1 MNTLDIFVE
10 LLQARGQ
17 HVQSSLVE
25 MYWRF
30 SGKYCFHLQV
40 HYSSPGG
47 IYENYDLLEYEV
59 G

>member
-25 MYWRF
+25 MYWCF
-30 SGKYCFHLQV
+30 GAKYCFHLHV
-40 HYSSPGG
+40 HYSSQGG
-47 IYENYDLLEYEV
+47 IYENYDLLVYDV